1 MKNSCIGGQAVIEGV
16 MMKNKHKYAVSV
28 RLPDG
33 SITSDVKEC
42 HSISEKYKI
51 FGLPFIRGSVN
62 LIESMIIGINT
73 LTYSANF
80 FEDEEEKKEEDE
92 KGFMSGWVLAAT
104 LLASFAMALGL
115 FMLLPQL
122 IAEGVCKLFD
132 LPLGGRVGA
141 IIEGLMRLVIFII
154 YIKLITLMD
163 DIKRTFMYHGAE
175 HKSINCLEHG
185 MPLTVENVKKS
196 SRYHKRCGTSFIIFV
211 LLIAIIVLM
220 FIPPITAYSK
230 LVNFLLRFLVRLLL
244 LPVIAG
250 ISYEFLKLA
259 GKTDNKLVNILS
271 KPGFWM
277 QSLTTREPSD
287 DMIEVAINSVELVF
301 DWRKFL
307 KEGFDVNV
315 EYPEGWVNP
324 ETDDKCCGTGSAEQG
339 AE

>member
-16 MMKNKHKYAVSV
+16 MMKNKNKYAVSV
-28 RLPDG
+28 RIPDG
-33 SITSDVKEC
+33 SITSEVKEC
-42 HSISEKYKI
+42 HSITEKFK
-51 FGLPFIRGSVN
+51 FLGLPFIRGSVN

-73 LTYSANF
+73 LTFSANF
-80 FEDEEEKKEEDE
+80 FEDEEEQKKEDD

-104 LLASFAMALGL
+104 LLASFAMAMGL
-115 FMLLPQL
+115 FLLLPQL
-122 IAEGVCKLFD
+122 VAEGFCKLFD
-132 LPLGGRVGA
+132 FPVGGRAGA
-141 IIEGLMRLVIFII
+141 IIEGIMRLVVFIV
-154 YIKLITLMD
+154 YIKLITFMD

-230 LVNFLLRFLVRLLL
+230 LVNFLLRFLIRLAL

-259 GKTDNKLVNILS
+259 GRTDHKIVNILS

-277 QSLTTREPSD
+277 QGLTTREPTD

-307 KEGFDVNV
+307 KDNFGTEV

-324 ETDDKCCGTGSAEQG
+324 EENDCACG
-339 AE
+339 